1 VIDQYYLPVLL
12 AVIISFAH
20 YYSRKFSIKHKEYS
34 RKIISFSAGVSI
46 TYVLLELF
54 PSFTETA
61 INISQFIY
69 ISIPLGFILHHIIEK
84 EIYKH
89 NSKIELVKMLSLEE
103 TVFSFVYHI
112 IIGIILVTFSRG
124 SASQAILFSIPM
136 ISYTFLSNL
145 PATPHPLK
153 IKAIFL
159 SSATLI
165 GTAIA
170 IIWKN
175 IPLEVEFSLIG
186 IAIGVLLYTIIRHHI
201 PFGKKGH
208 VGYFTLSFVLYT
220 LLIVASWYF

>member
-20 YYSRKFSIKHKEYS
+20 YYSRKFTIIHKEYS
-34 RKIISFSAGVSI
+34 RKIVSFSAGLSI

-54 PSFTETA
+54 PRFTETA

-69 ISIPLGFILHHIIEK
+69 IAIPLGFIIHHVIEK

-89 NSKIELVKMLSLEE
+89 NSKVELIKMLSLEE

-112 IIGIILVTFSRG
+112 IIGIILVTFARG
-124 SASQAILFSIPM
+124 SATQAILFSIPM
-136 ISYTFLSNL
+136 VSYTFLSNL
-145 PATPHPLK
+145 PANPHPLK

-170 IIWKN
+170 MIWKN
-175 IPLEVEFSLIG
+175 LPIEVEFSLIG

-208 VGYFTLSFVLYT
+208 IGYFTLSFVLYT

>member
-1 VIDQYYLPVLL
+1 VIDQYYLPILL

-54 PSFTETA
+54 PNFTEAA
-61 INISQFIY
+61 ISLSRFVY
-69 ISIPLGFILHHIIEK
+69 ISIPLGFIIHHVIEK

-89 NSKIELVKMLSLEE
+89 NSKIELVKMLSFEE

-112 IIGIILVTFSRG
+112 IIGIILVTFARG
-124 SASQAILFSIPM
+124 SATQAILFSIPM

-145 PATPHPLK
+145 PANPHPLK

-170 IIWKN
+170 VIWGN
-175 IPLEVEFSLIG
+175 IPAEVEFSLIG

-208 VGYFTLSFVLYT
+208 IGYFTLSFILYT
-220 LLIVASWYF
+220 ALIIASWYF

>member
-1 VIDQYYLPVLL
+1 MIDQYYLPVLL

-54 PSFTETA
+54 PSFTEAA
-61 INISQFIY
+61 ISLSRFVY
-69 ISIPLGFILHHIIEK
+69 ISIPLGFIIHHVIEK
-84 EIYKH
+84 EIYK
-89 NSKIELVKMLSLEE
+89 NNTKQELVRMLSLEE
-103 TVFSFVYHI
+103 TVFSFIYHI
-112 IIGIILVTFSRG
+112 IIGIILVTFARG
-124 SASQAILFSIPM
+124 SATQAILFSIPM
-136 ISYTFLSNL
+136 VSYTFLSNL
-145 PATPHPLK
+145 PANPHPLK

-170 IIWKN
+170 VIWGN
-175 IPLEVEFSLIG
+175 IPKEVEFSLIG
-186 IAIGVLLYTIIRHHI
+186 VAIGVLLYTIIRHHI

-208 VGYFTLSFVLYT
+208 IGYFTLSFILYT
-220 LLIVASWYF
+220 ALIVASWYF